1 MIPYEQA
8 LLEFVQS
15 DERVVVMTAENRGH
29 MRNAP
34 ALMGDR
40 FIDVGIA
47 EMTMVGA
54 AAGLAACGRIVV
66 THALAAFLTL
76 RAFEF
81 VRNDVGIPALP
92 VHMVGMVPGFL
103 SDGNG
108 PTHQAI
114 EDVALMRGIPNVG
127 VFCPADEQDLILG
140 LRTIVMSGRPF
151 YIRYNALPPV
161 VDHDPTFAIG
171 KAETIVDPQTGAQD
185 VTILTYGMLVRQ
197 CVGAAREL
205 ARAGVS
211 VKVVNMRTLDPV
223 DTAALLDAAASSGL
237 VVTVEDHFKT
247 GGLYSILAEAMVRHR
262 VMVPVLPIALDGRWF
277 RPGRLD
283 EVLETEG
290 FSEPQL
296 VQRIRTALDHTLRRS
311 LSGSIIG

>member
-34 ALMGDR
+34 AAMGDR

-47 EMTMVGA
+47 EMTMIGA
-54 AAGLAACGRIVV
+54 AAGLAARGRIVV

-127 VFCPADEQDLILG
+127 VFCPADEQDLMIG
-140 LRTIVMSGRPF
+140 LRTIIMSGRPF
-151 YIRYNALPPV
+151 YIRYNALPAV
-161 VDHDPTFAIG
+161 VQHDPSFVIG
-171 KAETIVDPQTGAQD
+171 KAETVIDPQTGSQD
-185 VTILTYGMLVRQ
+185 VTILTYGMLLRQ

-205 ARAGVS
+205 ERSGIS
-211 VKVVNMRTLDPV
+211 VKVINMRTLDPV
-223 DTAALLDAAASSGL
+223 DTTALLDATASSGL
-237 VVTVEDHFKT
+237 VVTVEDHFKS
-247 GGLYSILAEAMVRHR
+247 GGLYSILAETIVRHR
-262 VMVPVLPIALDGRWF
+262 AIVPVLPIALDGRWF
-277 RPGRLD
+277 RPGRLP
-283 EVLETEG
+283 EVLEAEG

-296 VQRIRTALDHTLRRS
+296 VQRIRTALDHTTRRS
-311 LSGSIIG
+311 FGGTIIG